1 MGKEYKFDGSVY
13 KFLGMMQWTLTV
25 RKAYEEGHPEG
36 FKVATDPE
44 VNKKVAE
51 EYGITEKAVLYELVR
66 LGKEAEG
73 TLEYNLYEMDRLK
86 RFSNGRTFLSQL
98 KSGDVEVNEIDD
110 FIEYWHRNQDEI
122 SSPREYPGL
131 SEEQFSKWAKEGNEI
146 LLEFI

>member
-86 RFSNGRTFLSQL
+86 RFSNGKTFLSQL

-110 FIEYWHRNQDEI
+110 FIEYWHRNQDD
-122 SSPREYPGL
+122 SSVWSDPLNYPTP
-131 SEEQFSKWAKEGNEI
+131 KY
-146 LLEFI
+146 

>member
-86 RFSNGRTFLSQL
+86 RFSNGKTFLSQL

-122 SSPREYPGL
+122 SSLREYLGL
-131 SEEQFSKWAKEGNEI
+131 SEEQFSKWVKEGNEI